1 MTDAKRRRSPRRK
14 GRLYTSPDFL
24 TVIKAV
30 RKELHHDLEAT
41 WEHSRIRCL
50 TY

>member
-1 MTDAKRRRSPRRK
+1 MTDAKRRRSLRRK
-14 GRLYTSPDFL
+14 GRLYGFPDFL
-24 TVIKAV
+24 TVMKSV
-30 RKELHHDLEAT
+30 RKDLHHNLEAT

>member
-1 MTDAKRRRSPRRK
+1 MTDTKWRRSPRRK
-14 GRLYTSPDFL
+14 GRLYGFPDFL